1 MRQEKYMVMLVWLY
15 VINTY
20 ISIYVYQSTL
30 GYTFIIKILG
40 MYSIVQISLYGL
52 IIEIY
57 NLK

>member
-1 MRQEKYMVMLVWLY
+1 MVMLVWLY

-40 MYSIVQISLYGL
+40 MYYIVQISLYGL